1 MIGAHRL
8 RQKLLDGQPVL
19 GMLVNFHSEWFVD
32 IVARMGFD
40 FVLIDA
46 EHGPLSPSDAE
57 SLVRAA
63 EAGGISAIVR
73 VPNVPHEILRFLDI
87 GAVGIQVPHIGN
99 AAEARAAVDAIRYP
113 PLGHRGLATVT
124 RAAGYGIDISP
135 REYMDKANREV
146 LCFPVIETAE
156 GLANVDEIAAT
167 PGVDAI
173 IIGDG
178 DLSTSMGYGGDRT
191 HPAVREAVT
200 HLIARAKAHGRWVAC
215 AAYDAEIA
223 RQRFAAGAEIVE
235 VPPPAML
242 TRAGRDFVRHA
253 MAQ

>member
-8 RQKLLDGQPVL
+8 RQKLVDGKPVL
-19 GMLVNFHSEWFVD
+19 GMLVNFPSEWFVD
-32 IVARMGFD
+32 IVALMGFD

-46 EHGPLSPSDAE
+46 EHGPVNPQNAE
-57 SLVRAA
+57 GLIRAA
-63 EAGGISAIVR
+63 EANGISAIVR
-73 VPNVPHEILRFLDI
+73 VPNVSHEIQRFLDI
-87 GAVGIQVPHIGN
+87 GAVGIQIPHIDN
-99 AAEARAAVDAIRYP
+99 AEQAQAAVDAIRYP

-124 RAAGYGIDISP
+124 RAAGYGIDITP
-135 REYMDKANREV
+135 REYMDRANQEV

-156 GLANVDEIAAT
+156 GLANVDAIAAT
-167 PGVDAI
+167 PGIDAI

-200 HLIARAKAHGRWVAC
+200 HIIARAKAHGRWVAT
-215 AAYDAEIA
+215 AGYDAETA
-223 RQRFAAGAEIVE
+223 RVRFADGADIVQ

-242 TRAGRDFVRHA
+242 VRAGREFVRHA
-253 MAQ
+253 LSN